1 MMGKSLEQVLAEIQK
16 PGRNVRLQMLHTLIG
31 DLKPDALEA
40 HDLLGSLAG
49 VLARRYENPSESL
62 LSLSLAQKALE
73 RLDMGQEIDARDE
86 LDAIDAY
93 KLRRARREG

>member
-40 HDLLGSLAG
+40 HDLIGSLAG
-49 VLARRYENPSESL
+49 VLARRYENPSEVLSILKIAQSAL
-62 LSLSLAQKALE
+62 L
-73 RLDMGQEIDARDE
+73 RLDHGDEVDAQDV
-86 LDAIDAY
+86 LDDMDAY
-93 KLRRARREG
+93 RLRRARREG

>member
-40 HDLLGSLAG
+40 HDLIGSLAG
-49 VLARRYENPSESL
+49 VLARRYENPSEA
-62 LSLSLAQKALE
+62 LSLAQKALE

-86 LDAIDAY
+86 LDALDAY
-93 KLRRARREG
+93 RLRRARREG

>member
-1 MMGKSLEQVLAEIQK
+1 MAKSLEQVLADIVQ
-16 PGRNVRLQMLHTLIG
+16 PARDVRLKMIHTLIG
-31 DLKPDALEA
+31 DLQPDALECF
-40 HDLLGSLAG
+40 DLLGSLAG

-86 LDAIDAY
+86 LDALDAY
-93 KLRRARREG
+93 RLRRARREG

>member
-40 HDLLGSLAG
+40 HDLIGSLAG
-49 VLARRYENPSESL
+49 VLARRYENPSEAL

-86 LDAIDAY
+86 LDALDAY
-93 KLRRARREG
+93 RLRRARREG